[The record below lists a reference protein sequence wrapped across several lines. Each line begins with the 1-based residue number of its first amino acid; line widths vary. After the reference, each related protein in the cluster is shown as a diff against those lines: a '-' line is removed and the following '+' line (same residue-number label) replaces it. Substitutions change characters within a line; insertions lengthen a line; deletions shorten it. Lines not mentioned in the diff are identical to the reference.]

1 MADLLVVDDD
11 PDLAEILAGLLEA
24 AGHTVRVGRDG
35 EEGLRLVAER
45 HPDLVLLDVEM
56 PCLTG
61 PEMSYRMFLH
71 DVGEDK
77 IPIVLASGVTNLAGV
92 ARDVGTPYFLAKP
105 YGIDSVLRM
114 VARVV
119 EERRAPTRQG

>member
-11 PDLAEILAGLLEA
+11 PDLSEILAGLLEA

-61 PEMSYRMFLH
+61 PDMSYRMFLH

-77 IPIVLASGVTNLAGV
+77 IPIVLASGVPNLAGV
-92 ARDVGTPYFLAKP
+92 ASAVGTPYFLAKP
-105 YGIDSVLRM
+105 YAIESVLGM
-114 VARVV
+114 VAKVV
-119 EERRAPTRQG
+119 KERRAPARRG